1 MIHERRRLIPTMI
14 AVIIG
19 VAFMAST
26 LMLMDSIK
34 ASTLRTQAAAV
45 GDAAVVVT
53 GKDKTIAQTTVDKV
67 AKVDGVTSVE
77 ATRNVFLQRTDN
89 GQSAYVSGHLVP
101 AHPDMVEGRAPTG
114 PNEVAVNQSTAD
126 NKAAVGSRITVSDMS
141 QKKLKSTNL
150 TVVGVLNPNARTTST
165 PTSPEIYLPAATLAG
180 ISGQEGADVLYVNS
194 DRPASE
200 VVKDASKAVGSTATV
215 RTADDERAH
224 QAEHASDGFAAMT
237 TFMGA
242 FAVIALAVAAMVIVN
257 TFTILVAQRTRTLAL
272 ARCIGATRKQVRR
285 SVVGEALT
293 AGLIGSA
300 VGTAL
305 GIGVTQLMLMGLK
318 AAGSPVDASVSVTV
332 MSCII
337 PLIVGIVVTT
347 LAALSPAR
355 RATKVAPV
363 AALQPMTETPTRRIG
378 RVRIM
383 LGALLFIAGAA
394 LVVVSATADMETNV
408 AVLCGVAGGFVS
420 FAGVLVLAP
429 VLIGGLSRA
438 VGSAHLGGVPGEFGG
453 VPGEWAVENTQ
464 RNPRRTATTTSALLI
479 GVTLI
484 TTVATG
490 AATGRAS
497 IDKVMNGHFPVDA
510 TVRAQGPLDKA
521 TIQDARKTDGVAKVA
536 TVTTATGTIEGG
548 GDAKQTTIQGVS
560 SEFSQVVRNDSAT
573 KGLDSTHAVGSVP
586 GASDGDKI
594 TVTVNGNKVNLT
606 LVGHGQDTQ
615 GIVVTQDVMTKLA
628 PKAEPTQ
635 LQVRYKDG
643 TDQSKTTQALSKS
656 MSAHQGVT
664 VASTADQKAQM
675 DKVINILLGM
685 VVGLLVISVII
696 AMVGVANTLG
706 LSVVERTREIGLLRA
721 LGLTRKQVR
730 SMFGTEALIL
740 SGIAAILG
748 IALGIGYGIAGSHAL
763 FSSIMT
769 VQASVPW
776 VQMLV
781 VAVVSVLAGWLAS
794 VIPGRRG
801 AKIKPAVA
809 LAEE

>member
-89 GQSAYVSGHLVP
+89 GQSAYVSGHLIP

-378 RVRIM
+378 RGRIM
-383 LGALLFIAGAA
+383 LGALRFIAGAA

-438 VGSAHLGGVPGEFGG
+438 VGSAHLGGVPGEL
-453 VPGEWAVENTQ
+453 AVENTQ
-464 RNPRRTATTTSALLI
+464 RNPRRTATTPSALLI

-685 VVGLLVISVII
+685 IVGLLVISVII

>member
-438 VGSAHLGGVPGEFGG
+438 VGSAHLGGVPGEL
-453 VPGEWAVENTQ
+453 AVENTQ

>member
-200 VVKDASKAVGSTATV
+200 VVKDASKAVGSTATI

-438 VGSAHLGGVPGEFGG
+438 VGSAHLGGVPGEL
-453 VPGEWAVENTQ
+453 AVENTQ

-484 TTVATG
+484 ATVATG

>member
-53 GKDKTIAQTTVDKV
+53 GKDKTIAQTTVDKA

-438 VGSAHLGGVPGEFGG
+438 VGSAHLGGVPGEL
-453 VPGEWAVENTQ
+453 AVENTQ

>member
-89 GQSAYVSGHLVP
+89 GQSAYVSGHLIP

-165 PTSPEIYLPAATLAG
+165 PTSPEISLPAATLAG

-438 VGSAHLGGVPGEFGG
+438 VGSAHLGGVPGGL
-453 VPGEWAVENTQ
+453 AVENTQ

-685 VVGLLVISVII
+685 IVGLLVISVII

>member
-89 GQSAYVSGHLVP
+89 GQSAYVTGHLMP

-114 PNEVAVNQSTAD
+114 PNEVAVNQSTAN
-126 NKAAVGSRITVSDMS
+126 NKATVGSRITVSDMS

-165 PTSPEIYLPAATLAG
+165 PTSPEIYLPTATLAS
-180 ISGQEGADVLYVNS
+180 ISGQGGADVLYVNS
-194 DRPASE
+194 DRRAFE
-200 VVKDASKAVGSTATV
+200 VVKDVSKAVGSTATV

-347 LAALSPAR
+347 LAALPPVR

-394 LVVVSATADMETNV
+394 LVIACATADMETNV

-429 VLIGGLSRA
+429 VLIGWLSRA
-438 VGSAHLGGVPGEFGG
+438 IGAAHLGGVPGEL
-453 VPGEWAVENTQ
+453 AVENTQ

-484 TTVATG
+484 ATVATG

-510 TVRAQGPLDKA
+510 TVQAHGPLDKA

-594 TVTVNGNKVNLT
+594 TVTVKGNKVNLT

-643 TDQSKTTQALSKS
+643 ADQSKTTQALSKS

-781 VAVVSVLAGWLAS
+781 VAIVSVLAGWMAS

>member
-34 ASTLRTQAAAV
+34 ASTLRPQAAAV

-438 VGSAHLGGVPGEFGG
+438 VGSAHLGGVPGEL
-453 VPGEWAVENTQ
+453 AVENTQ

>member
-89 GQSAYVSGHLVP
+89 GQSAYVSGHLIP

-355 RATKVAPV
+355 RATKVPPV

-438 VGSAHLGGVPGEFGG
+438 VGSAHLGGVPGEL
-453 VPGEWAVENTQ
+453 AVENTQ

-685 VVGLLVISVII
+685 IVGLLVISVII

>member
-89 GQSAYVSGHLVP
+89 GQSAYVSGHLIP

-438 VGSAHLGGVPGEFGG
+438 VGSAHLGGVPGEL
-453 VPGEWAVENTQ
+453 AVENTQ

-510 TVRAQGPLDKA
+510 TVRAQGPRDKA

-643 TDQSKTTQALSKS
+643 TDQSKTTQALSNS

-685 VVGLLVISVII
+685 IVGLLVISVII

>member
-438 VGSAHLGGVPGEFGG
+438 VGSAHLGGVPGEL
-453 VPGEWAVENTQ
+453 AVENTQ

-685 VVGLLVISVII
+685 IVGLLVISVII

>member
-1 MIHERRRLIPTMI
+1 MI

-438 VGSAHLGGVPGEFGG
+438 VGSAHLGGVPGEL
-453 VPGEWAVENTQ
+453 AVENTQ

-484 TTVATG
+484 ATVATG

>member
-89 GQSAYVSGHLVP
+89 GQSAYVSGHLIP

-438 VGSAHLGGVPGEFGG
+438 VGSAHLGGVPGEL
-453 VPGEWAVENTQ
+453 AVENTQ

>member
-438 VGSAHLGGVPGEFGG
+438 VGSAHLGGVPGEL
-453 VPGEWAVENTQ
+453 AVENTQ

-769 VQASVPW
+769 VRASVPW

-781 VAVVSVLAGWLAS
+781 VAVVSVLAGWLSS

>member
-420 FAGVLVLAP
+420 FAVVLVRAP

-438 VGSAHLGGVPGEFGG
+438 VGSAHLGGVPGEL
-453 VPGEWAVENTQ
+453 AVENTQ

>member
-89 GQSAYVSGHLVP
+89 GQSAYVSGHLIP

-293 AGLIGSA
+293 AGLSGSA

-305 GIGVTQLMLMGLK
+305 GICVTQLMLMGLK

-363 AALQPMTETPTRRIG
+363 TALQPMTETPTRRIG

-438 VGSAHLGGVPGEFGG
+438 VGSAHLGGVPGEL
-453 VPGEWAVENTQ
+453 AVENTQ

-685 VVGLLVISVII
+685 IVGLLVISVII

>member
-26 LMLMDSIK
+26 LMLMDSMK
-34 ASTLRTQAAAV
+34 ASALRTQAAAV

-89 GQSAYVSGHLVP
+89 GQSAYVTGHLMP
-101 AHPDMVEGRAPTG
+101 AHPDMVEGRTPTG
-114 PNEVAVNQSTAD
+114 PNEVVVNQSTAD
-126 NKAAVGSRITVSDMS
+126 NKATVGSRITVSDMS

-165 PTSPEIYLPAATLAG
+165 PTSPEIYLPTATLAS
-180 ISGQEGADVLYVNS
+180 ISGQGGADVLYVNS
-194 DRPASE
+194 DRRASE
-200 VVKDASKAVGSTATV
+200 VVKDVSKVVGSTATV

-272 ARCIGATRKQVRR
+272 ARCIGATRKQVRH

-347 LAALSPAR
+347 LAALPPAR

-438 VGSAHLGGVPGEFGG
+438 VGSAHLGGVPGEL
-453 VPGEWAVENTQ
+453 AVENTQ

-510 TVRAQGPLDKA
+510 TVQAQGPLDKA

-594 TVTVNGNKVNLT
+594 TVTVKGNKVNLT

-635 LQVRYKDG
+635 LQVRYKDSA
-643 TDQSKTTQALSKS
+643 DQSKTTQALSKS

-730 SMFGTEALIL
+730 SMFGAEALIL

>member
-438 VGSAHLGGVPGEFGG
+438 VGSAHLGGVPGEL
-453 VPGEWAVENTQ
+453 AVENTQ

-521 TIQDARKTDGVAKVA
+521 TIQDARKTDGVAKIA

>member
-194 DRPASE
+194 DRPTSE

-272 ARCIGATRKQVRR
+272 ARCIGATRKQGRR

-355 RATKVAPV
+355 RATKGAPV
-363 AALQPMTETPTRRIG
+363 AAMQPMTETTTRRIG

-429 VLIGGLSRA
+429 VLVGWLSRA
-438 VGSAHLGGVPGEFGG
+438 VGSAHLGGVPGEL
-453 VPGEWAVENTQ
+453 AVENTQ

>member
-438 VGSAHLGGVPGEFGG
+438 VGSAHLGGVPGEL
-453 VPGEWAVENTQ
+453 AVENTQ

-594 TVTVNGNKVNLT
+594 TVTVNGNKVNPGRT
-606 LVGHGQDTQ
+606 WSGHAGHRRHP
-615 GIVVTQDVMTKLA
+615 G
-628 PKAEPTQ
+628 
-635 LQVRYKDG
+635 RH
-643 TDQSKTTQALSKS
+643 DQ
-656 MSAHQGVT
+656 
-664 VASTADQKAQM
+664 
-675 DKVINILLGM
+675 
-685 VVGLLVISVII
+685 
-696 AMVGVANTLG
+696 
-706 LSVVERTREIGLLRA
+706 
-721 LGLTRKQVR
+721 
-730 SMFGTEALIL
+730 
-740 SGIAAILG
+740 
-748 IALGIGYGIAGSHAL
+748 AGSEGRTHPAAGPL
-763 FSSIMT
+763 QGRHRS
-769 VQASVPW
+769 VQDHPGP
-776 VQMLV
+776 VQV
-781 VAVVSVLAGWLAS
+781 HVGP
-794 VIPGRRG
+794 PGSDGRLDR
-801 AKIKPAVA
+801 
-809 LAEE
+809 

>member
-438 VGSAHLGGVPGEFGG
+438 VGSAHLGGVPGEL
-453 VPGEWAVENTQ
+453 AVENTQ

-548 GDAKQTTIQGVS
+548 GDAKRTTIQGVS

>member
-438 VGSAHLGGVPGEFGG
+438 VGSAHLGGVPGEL
-453 VPGEWAVENTQ
+453 AVENTQ

-484 TTVATG
+484 ATVATG